1 MQWLDEENDLIQMT
15 SDSEVV
21 EAIEIAKKGDAELVI
36 EGPWLFMHAYVLP
49 FRVSSLRDNSGSS

>member
-21 EAIEIAKKGDAELVI
+21 EAIEIAKKGDDELVI
-36 EGPWLFMHAYVLP
+36 QGPSLF
-49 FRVSSLRDNSGSS
+49 